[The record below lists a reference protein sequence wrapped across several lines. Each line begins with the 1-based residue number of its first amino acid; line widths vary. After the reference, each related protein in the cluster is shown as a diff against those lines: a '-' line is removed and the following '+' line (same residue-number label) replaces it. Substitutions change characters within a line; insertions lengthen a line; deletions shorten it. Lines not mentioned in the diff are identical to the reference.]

1 MDVTKVITIYDIAK
15 KAGVSASTVSRVINN
30 KPNIKP
36 ETREKIQKLLKE
48 YDYVPD
54 QNARG
59 LINKATKLIGILVAD
74 IRNDHHAALAYT
86 VERRL
91 RADGYLSFIL
101 NTGYDKESIL
111 ASLKVLDQRKVEGIV
126 VVGSVF
132 QNDLVENELKT
143 KMKDTPVVIANGYLP
158 LPNVYGILVD
168 ERKGIKDLVTLLHK
182 SGKRKMAFMASIGT
196 PSSYEKLYGYQDGL
210 EEYKLGEEII
220 CEIDG
225 IGQDDGYLG
234 AVKLLEMYP
243 EIDAIICTE
252 DLIAVG
258 VIHYLNEKKIKIPKE
273 VAVVGVNNSNYGKIC
288 YPKITTMNNKMAETA
303 NITGN
308 TLIGILK
315 GEKMP
320 HKTLLDPDIVERES
334 T

>member
-1 MDVTKVITIYDIAK
+1 MTIYDIAK

-36 ETREKIQKLLKE
+36 ETRERVQKLLVE
-48 YDYVPD
+48 YEYVPD

-74 IRNDHHAALAYT
+74 IRNDHHAAIAYT

-111 ASLKVLDQRKVEGIV
+111 SSLKVLDQRKVEGIA

-143 KMKDTPVVIANGYLP
+143 KMKDTPVVITNGYLP

-168 ERKGIKDLVTLLHK
+168 ERKGIRDLITLLHK
-182 SGKRKMAFMASIGT
+182 SGKRKIAFMANIGT

-210 EEYKLGEEII
+210 KEFNLGEEII

-225 IGQDDGYLG
+225 IGQDDGYRG
-234 AVKLLEMYP
+234 AVKLLEKHP
-243 EIDAIICTE
+243 EIDAIVCTE
-252 DLIAVG
+252 DLIAAG
-258 VIHYLNEKKIKIPKE
+258 VIHYLNEKKIEIPKK
-273 VAVVGVNNSNYGKIC
+273 VAVVGVNNSNYGKVC
-288 YPKITTMNNKMAETA
+288 YPKITTMNNRMAESA
-303 NITGN
+303 IIAGD
-308 TLIGILK
+308 TLVGILK
-315 GEKMP
+315 GEEMP
-320 HKTLLDPDIVERES
+320 HKIVLEPDIIERES

>member
-1 MDVTKVITIYDIAK
+1 MSIVITIYDIAK
-15 KAGVSASTVSRVINN
+15 MAGVSASTVSRVIND

-36 ETREKIQKLLKE
+36 ETRERIQKLLE
-48 YDYVPD
+48 EFSYVPD

-91 RADGYLSFIL
+91 RGDGYLSFIL
-101 NTGYDKESIL
+101 NTGYEKETIL
-111 ASLKVLDQRKVEGIV
+111 ESLKVLDQRKVEGII

-132 QNDLVENELKT
+132 QNDLVEHELKT
-143 KMKDTPVVIANGYLP
+143 RMKDTPVVIANGYLP

-168 ERKGIKDLVTLLHK
+168 ERKGILDLVTLLYE
-182 SGKRKMAFMASIGT
+182 SGKRHMAFMATIGT

-210 EEYKLGEEII
+210 EKYNLGKEII
-220 CEIDG
+220 AEIGG
-225 IGQDDGYLG
+225 IGQEDGYQG
-234 AVKLLEMYP
+234 AVDLLVDHP
-243 EIDAIICTE
+243 EVDAIICTE

-258 VIHYLNEKKIKIPKE
+258 VIHHLNEKKIKIPKE
-273 VAVVGVNNSNYGKIC
+273 ISVVGVNNSTYGKIC

-303 NITGN
+303 IIAGD
-308 TLIGILK
+308 TLIGILN
-315 GEKMP
+315 GEEMP
-320 HKTLLDPDIVERES
+320 HKFLLEPDIVVRES